1 MSTIPDPTSGVS
13 VPPATNHF
21 AEIDGID
28 GVRVGALWKRNEG
41 REVVRVER
49 AWLYGNPDPE
59 PTVRA
64 HPTHGGRPLVAPTSY
79 LREHYT
85 EVRDV

>member
-1 MSTIPDPTSGVS
+1 MREQAQHT
-13 VPPATNHF
+13 
-21 AEIDGID
+21 AEKAEID
-28 GVRVGALWKRNEG
+28 GVRVGSLWKRNDG
-41 REVVRVER
+41 REVVRIER
-49 AWLYGNPDPE
+49 AWLYGHPDPE

-85 EVRDV
+85 EVRDA